1 MISLV
6 RAHHVRDTILRLEFS
21 DGSVGEFDV
30 APFIADGGAMVEPL
44 KDPAYF
50 RGFFVEDGALAWPNG
65 YDLGGRALHRRL
77 AEAGRLHRPAAE

>member
-6 RAHHVRDTILRLEFS
+6 RAHHVRDAVLRLEFS

-30 APFIADGGAMVEPL
+30 APFVAAGGSMVEPL
-44 KDPAYF
+44 KDRAFF
-50 RGFFVEDGALAWPNG
+50 RAFFVEDGGLAWPNG
-65 YDLGGRALHRRL
+65 YDLSGRALHRRL